1 MVINGVG
8 PTEGR
13 PLNYFTVNVNDIN
26 IMLKSI
32 HFFNLIHLLKY
43 VKINIGEMILINN

>member
-26 IMLKSI
+26 NNVK
-32 HFFNLIHLLKY
+32 KY
-43 VKINIGEMILINN
+43 TLF